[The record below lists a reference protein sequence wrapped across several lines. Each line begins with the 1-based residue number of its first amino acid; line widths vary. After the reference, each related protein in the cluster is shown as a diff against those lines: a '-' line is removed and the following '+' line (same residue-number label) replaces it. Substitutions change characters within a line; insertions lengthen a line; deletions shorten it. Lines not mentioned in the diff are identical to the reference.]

1 MAFFMFQSE
10 HKAIVLGLSC
20 LFVCTICWI
29 LWMKAVLQC
38 SVDCMLPSLQYTVMG
53 SCAIWLEYSAD
64 LCFQSYCPFLWTFI
78 VIPPPFDKERAYCFA
93 HVGWSVWSVCL
104 SVCNLFLF
112 PINNSRTP
120 WPTFLKLCPLW
131 FWGHWVKGQGH
142 RVKCVKIVSDCLSN
156 NFPKWVFS
164 SFICATYFELTYPV
178 LQNICDQ
185 KNL

>member
-1 MAFFMFQSE
+1 MAGIFCWPLLLELLPFPLDVYCYPTPLRWRE
-10 HKAIVLGLSC
+10 GILL
-20 LFVCTICWI
+20 CT
-29 LWMKAVLQC
+29 
-38 SVDCMLPSLQYTVMG
+38 Y
-53 SCAIWLEYSAD
+53 WL
-64 LCFQSYCPFLWTFI
+64 
-78 VIPPPFDKERAYCFA
+78 
-93 HVGWSVWSVCL
+93 VGRSVWSVCL

-131 FWGHWVKGQGH
+131 FWGHWVKGPGH

-164 SFICATYFELTYPV
+164 LYICATYFELTYPV